1 MSVVRGVGMARLKG
15 SGVLSPLPQALFPSG
30 LALQLGVPDH
40 LSLCP
45 GVVFS
50 SWGPPHSAMSS
61 IERKP
66 GVGGGVRCRGSL
78 PSLCVS
84 SPCQVTM
91 AELREVQI
99 TEEKPRHVGVP
110 PAPPAGRAGGRP
122 RERGR
127 VSGKGGGLQ
136 PPRRLLPPR
145 PARAG
150 GGPAHLGSGGR
161 RGGTPR
167 AAVRPPA
174 PIPWRSSR

>member
-1 MSVVRGVGMARLKG
+1 MSVLRGVGMARLKG

-50 SWGPPHSAMSS
+50 SWGPPNSALSS
-61 IERKP
+61 VERKP
-66 GVGGGVRCRGSL
+66 GVGGGMQCGGNL

-99 TEEKPRHVGVP
+99 TEEKP
-110 PAPPAGRAGGRP
+110 
-122 RERGR
+122 
-127 VSGKGGGLQ
+127 
-136 PPRRLLPPR
+136 LLP
-145 PARAG
+145 G
-150 GGPAHLGSGGR
+150 Q
-161 RGGTPR
+161 TPEVAKVIR
-167 AAVRPPA
+167 DP
-174 PIPWRSSR
+174 

>member
-1 MSVVRGVGMARLKG
+1 MPGGLG
-15 SGVLSPLPQALFPSG
+15 LQAPW
-30 LALQLGVPDH
+30 A
-40 LSLCP
+40 
-45 GVVFS
+45 
-50 SWGPPHSAMSS
+50 GPPRAACSPPAREPRACPVSPGPARG
-61 IERKP
+61 EAGTPATRWARP
-66 GVGGGVRCRGSL
+66 GGRPRLQQWRLGVGGRCPGPRALDPWPPELGSTRSVGGAW
-78 PSLCVS
+78 PAARA
-84 SPCQVTM
+84 TWG
-91 AELREVQI
+91 
-99 TEEKPRHVGVP
+99 HVGVP